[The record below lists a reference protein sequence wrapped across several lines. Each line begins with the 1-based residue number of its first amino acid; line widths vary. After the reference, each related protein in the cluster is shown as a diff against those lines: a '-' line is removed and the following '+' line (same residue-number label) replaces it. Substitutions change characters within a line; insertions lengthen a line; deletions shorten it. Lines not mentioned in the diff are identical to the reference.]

1 MASYKGIV
9 CVTGAT
15 SGIGKAVARRFLKDG
30 WKVVAIGRRRERLDE
45 LMKEYDDAVL
55 SLPLDVSDRK
65 AVEAAFAS
73 LPAGFKPIDVL
84 VNSAGGALGA
94 DAAQDA
100 SVDNW
105 EGMINVNING
115 LLYCTKSVISDMA
128 ASGKGHIVNIGSVAA
143 FNAYKGANV
152 YGGTKAFVE
161 QFSRNLRCDMHGT
174 GVRVTNIEPGLLE
187 SEFSLVRL
195 KDEAKAAAVYA
206 DCEPLV
212 PDDIADL
219 VSYVVNTPAHVNVN
233 QVEIMPVCQ
242 SSAGALIY
250 RKPKQ

>member
-15 SGIGKAVARRFLKDG
+15 SGIGKAVARGFLEDG
-30 WKVVAIGRRRERLDE
+30 WKLVAIGRRRERLDE
-45 LMKEYDDAVL
+45 LMKEYGDAVL
-55 SLPLDVSDRK
+55 PLPLDVSDRK

-73 LPAGFKPIDVL
+73 LPAAFKPLDVL

-94 DAAQDA
+94 DAVQDA

-105 EGMINVNING
+105 EGMINANING

-128 ASGKGHIVNIGSVAA
+128 ARGKGHIVNIGSVAA

-152 YGGTKAFVE
+152 YGGTKAFVA

-187 SEFSLVRL
+187 SEFSLVRF

-212 PDDIADL
+212 PADIADL

>member
-30 WKVVAIGRRRERLDE
+30 WKAVAIGRRRERLDE
-45 LMKEYDDAVL
+45 LVEEYGDAVL
-55 SLPLDVSDRK
+55 PLPLDVSDRK

-73 LPAGFKPIDVL
+73 LPAAFKPLDVL
-84 VNSAGGALGA
+84 VNSAGGALGV
-94 DAAQDA
+94 DAVQDA

-128 ASGKGHIVNIGSVAA
+128 ARGKGHIVNIGSVAA

-219 VSYVVNTPAHVNVN
+219 VSYVVNAPAHVNVN

-250 RKPKQ
+250 RKPKP